1 MNHDTHEEKTE
12 QPTEHHI
19 KKSRKKGKTRYSR
32 ELNSLLILIVGLLN
46 LWWFGDLL
54 VLEFSK
60 ILSNSFHFNNS
71 IIINEQNILL
81 NILISLKKIFI
92 VFTPFLGSLLFIII
106 VPAIFFSGVKFNL
119 KSLKFNLKKLNLI
132 DGLKRVF
139 SLKIFFECFKNML
152 KLLLIGSIVLWY
164 LSLHFFEILFFNIK
178 DIFSAFSYGFN
189 TIIFCCILV
198 IIGLIPIV
206 VFDIFWQQFQYYKK
220 LKMTHQQIK
229 DEFKEQEGHPH
240 LKIRIRRQ
248 MKENFR
254 RRMILNVPKSD
265 VVITNPIHYSVA
277 LRYDEKKMNAPKV
290 IAKGIG
296 DMAVQIQNIASKN
309 NIPIISAPALAR
321 SLYRYSEIGQYIP
334 GPLYKAV
341 AEILAWVWK
350 VRKWKKEG
358 GKFPEKP
365 KNIFVPSELNF
376 TGESKR
382 NV

>member
-206 VFDIFWQQFQYYKK
+206 VFDIFWQQFQHYKK

>member
-92 VFTPFLGSLLFIII
+92 VFTPFLCSLLFIII

>member
-46 LWWFGDLL
+46 LWWFGD
-54 VLEFSK
+54 VIVFEFRK
-60 ILSNSFHFNNS
+60 ILSDSFHFNNS
-71 IIINEQNILL
+71 ILMNEQNILL

-139 SLKIFFECFKNML
+139 SLKIFLECFKNML
-152 KLLLIGSIVLWY
+152 KLLLISSIVLWY
-164 LSLHFFEILFFNIK
+164 LSSHFFEILFFNIK
-178 DIFSAFSYGFN
+178 DIFSAFSFGFN
-189 TIIFCCILV
+189 TVFFCCILT
-198 IIGLIPIV
+198 ILGLIPIV
-206 VFDIFWQQFQYYKK
+206 IFDIFWQQFQYYKQ

-240 LKIRIRRQ
+240 LKMRIRRQ

-265 VVITNPIHYSVA
+265 VVITNPTHYSVA

-296 DMAVQIQNIASKN
+296 DIAIQIQSIASKN
-309 NIPIISAPALAR
+309 SIPIISSPALAR
-321 SLYRYSEIGQYIP
+321 SLYYYSEIGQYIP

-358 GKFPEKP
+358 GTFPEKP
-365 KNIFVPSELNF
+365 RNIFVPSELNF
-376 TGESKR
+376 TGESKS
-382 NV
+382 NG